1 MKKCKVCGQLFEYH
15 VTNAHIESHGI
26 TREEYKK
33 LPGKE
38 DNFVIGS
45 KPFSSKDDDLRDYVN
60 RAVYKNSIRN
70 NLPNKARH

>member
-26 TREEYKK
+26 TREEYKQ

-38 DNFVIGS
+38 DNFIISS